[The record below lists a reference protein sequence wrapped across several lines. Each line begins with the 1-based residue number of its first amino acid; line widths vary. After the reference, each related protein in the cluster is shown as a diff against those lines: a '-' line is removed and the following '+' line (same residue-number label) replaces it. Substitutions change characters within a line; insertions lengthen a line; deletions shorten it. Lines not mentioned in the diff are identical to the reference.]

1 MTAKQNLVKTMEPVQ
16 TWSTTTNVFVL
27 QDSMGQIV
35 KTVSAMITHTIFVC
49 GNEKK
54 YKTDD
59 SSSVC
64 FIYHDIDNHWRHRCS
79 MRSVKTQTFGFMPLN
94 DKFCS
99 WNCRY
104 WRVFP
109 RSLSKQR
116 ILYRPGQRL
125 LLRLCSW
132 IQRNKLWKQY
142 VHMHYIC
149 FICLKW
155 NTIIIHLNELLCRFE
170 RAFM

>member
-54 YKTDD
+54 YKTDN

-64 FIYHDIDNHWRHRCS
+64 LIYHDIDNHWRHRCS

-94 DKFCS
+94 NKFCS

-109 RSLSKQR
+109 RSLSTYQSIRFICVQRFRSWNCRYWWMLAGYLSKQR
-116 ILYRPGQRL
+116 NLYRPCRWL
-125 LLRLCSW
+125 PLRLCSG
-132 IQRNKLWKQY
+132 IQWNKLWKQ
-142 VHMHYIC
+142 
-149 FICLKW
+149 
-155 NTIIIHLNELLCRFE
+155 
-170 RAFM
+170 